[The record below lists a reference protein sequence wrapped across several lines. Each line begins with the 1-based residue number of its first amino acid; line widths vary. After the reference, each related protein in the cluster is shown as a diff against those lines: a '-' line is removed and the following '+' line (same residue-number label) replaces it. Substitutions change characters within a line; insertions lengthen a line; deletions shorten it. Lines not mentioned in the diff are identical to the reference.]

1 MESTGNWE
9 VGLSG
14 ISMPHSYLS
23 ASSLEAMNKVE
34 LGTGK
39 DYYKIPIWFFT
50 EDTLSTCFL
59 LSLWD

>member
-23 ASSLEAMNKVE
+23 VSSLEAMNKVE
-34 LGTGK
+34 LGTERIIIKSQYGSSQK
-39 DYYKIPIWFFT
+39 THYQLAF
-50 EDTLSTCFL
+50 C
-59 LSLWD
+59 

>member
-23 ASSLEAMNKVE
+23 VSSLEAMNKVE

-50 EDTLSTCFL
+50 EDTLST
-59 LSLWD
+59 